1 MTHCQKIFEAT
12 MRVKGHTNFGKTEVG
27 RYIVPALQ
35 TRWIYFQ
42 MGWEMREVTK

>member
-1 MTHCQKIFEAT
+1 MTHSQRVFEAI
-12 MRVKGHTNFGKTEVG
+12 MRVKNHTDFTMNNGKYKNNG
-27 RYIVPALQ
+27 LQ